1 MEEVLEQL
9 SALNK
14 SIAVITA
21 RLVQIDGNI
30 VDINQR
36 FEKVDDRFTDI
47 DSNFAEIYRSSNSM
61 KNKRLFSSEK
71 EIGENSKATSRRN
84 PPNASSVNIAFDNAA
99 GDGIALREI
108 ALIPNGENVS
118 YFHTVNQFKSINK
131 ICCLFDL

>member
-47 DSNFAEIYRSSNSM
+47 DSNFSEIYRNINSI
-61 KNKRLFSSEK
+61 KNKRLLSVEK
-71 EIGENSKATSRRN
+71 EIGENSKKASRRN
-84 PPNASSVNIAFDNAA
+84 PTNASLVNSAFDNVA
-99 GDGIALREI
+99 GGGIPLREI
-108 ALIPNGENVS
+108 ELILNGKNDCH
-118 YFHTVNQFKSINK
+118 FHRVDRLKNNN
-131 ICCLFDL
+131 